1 MCSYLIIEKD
11 RGAITS
17 IKNVLGDFHDF
28 NCVAITDNESS
39 AMNTI
44 LKETPKLVFLNID
57 NAIDQPF
64 NFVNEINLYSKD
76 SPIFI
81 AISNSRDSAYDVIK
95 GGFFDLLLNP
105 LSDLDIRKS
114 ILIYQKKNPT
124 KNKKSICLKSY
135 QDFQYLKTNEI
146 LFLKA
151 DNNTTDFYM
160 SDGNIISA
168 YKTLKTYEGLLPDQ
182 FLRIHKSYI
191 INKDYVSRIQFGKY
205 TCTLKN
211 SNHNIP
217 FTKTYID
224 NIQCLKNNLSQYSYQ
239 YLN

>member
-1 MCSYLIIEKD
+1 MYNYLIIEKD
-11 RGAITS
+11 QGAISS
-17 IKNVLGDFHDF
+17 IKNVLGDFLNF
-28 NCVAITDNESS
+28 NCVAITDNESN

-44 LKETPKLVFLNID
+44 LKETPKLVFINID
-57 NAIDQPF
+57 NTIDQPF
-64 NFVNEINLYSKD
+64 HFVNEINLYSKD

-81 AISNSRDSAYDVIK
+81 AISNSKDNAYEVIK
-95 GGFFDLLLNP
+95 SGFFDLLLNP

-114 ILIYQKKNPT
+114 ILIYQKKNPVQC
-124 KNKKSICLKSY
+124 KKSICLKSY
-135 QDFQYLKTNEI
+135 KDFQYLKTNEI

-160 SDGNIISA
+160 NDGNIISA
-168 YKTLKTYEGLLPDQ
+168 YKTLKTYEDLLPNQ

-191 INKDYVSRIQFGKY
+191 INKEYVSRIQFGKY

-211 SNHNIP
+211 SDHNIP
-217 FTKTYID
+217 FTKTYIN
-224 NIQCLKNNLSQYSYQ
+224 NIKHLKNNLSEYSYQ